1 MHDGLQ
7 TGKVDQQMTN
17 SNSENSDDEDDLS
30 EVDID
35 QKNQKAKSW
44 LMHSVTFDA
53 EYAK

>member
-7 TGKVDQQMTN
+7 TGKDQKMT
-17 SNSENSDDEDDLS
+17 NSENSDDEDNLS